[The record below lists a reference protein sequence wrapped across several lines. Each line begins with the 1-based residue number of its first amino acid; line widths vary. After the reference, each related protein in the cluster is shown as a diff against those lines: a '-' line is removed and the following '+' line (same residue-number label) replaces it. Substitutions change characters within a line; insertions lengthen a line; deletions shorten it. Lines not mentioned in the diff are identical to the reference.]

1 MESLS
6 KIGGL
11 VNNAAL
17 WASFLALI
25 HEREETIRRSLER
38 ADDPK
43 EIYRF
48 QGELRNLRFM
58 EGLREKANG

>member
-11 VNNAAL
+11 VNNAAV
-17 WASFLALI
+17 WASFLALLK
-25 HEREETIRRSLER
+25 EKEEAVRRSLER

-48 QGELRNLRFM
+48 QGELRNIRFM
-58 EGLREKANG
+58 MDLRERANG